1 MELRHLEQVLAICRA
16 GGFSGAART
25 LQVSQPTLSKS
36 IARLEARLS
45 VKLFDRSGGSA
56 KPTAYGR
63 FIAERAESL
72 LNGVATLTRDL
83 EHLVQG
89 EAGRLRIGVGPVPRL
104 VLLPRIVRRM
114 AERFPN
120 LNIETEQEMAAA
132 LLSGVEE
139 GRYDVV
145 FITFEAAEP
154 YGDLIRVKVAESEH
168 IAVARPGHPALNE
181 EAPLSAR
188 QLLNYPLA
196 VSRLVPSFRRWA
208 GEVSEVE
215 RANLQA
221 FVSDDFSLIKQRVI
235 ESDLLTMGP
244 RLVFEPEIG
253 DGRLVPLP
261 LTWHTPYECWMLT
274 TAERW
279 RLPVVK
285 AAAEAAKARDSTG

>member
-16 GGFSGAART
+16 GGFSGAARA

-36 IARLEARLS
+36 IARLEAKLS
-45 VKLFDRSGGSA
+45 VKLFDRSGGAA

-72 LNGVATLTRDL
+72 LNSVAVLTRDL

-104 VLLPRIVRRM
+104 VLLPQIVRCM
-114 AERFPN
+114 AERFPHLN
-120 LNIETEQEMAAA
+120 LETEQEMAAA
-132 LLSGVEE
+132 LLRGVEE

-145 FITFEAAEP
+145 FLTFEAAEP

-168 IAVARPGHPALNE
+168 IAVARPGHPVLAE
-181 EAPLSAR
+181 ETPLGPR
-188 QLLNYPLA
+188 QLLSHPMA

-208 GEVSEVE
+208 GELSEAE
-215 RANLQA
+215 QAHLQA
-221 FVSDDFSLIKQRVI
+221 FVSDDFNLIKQRVMD
-235 ESDLLTMGP
+235 SDLLTMGP

-253 DGRLVPLP
+253 QGRLIPLP
-261 LTWHTPYECWMLT
+261 LTWHTRYECWMLT

-285 AAAEAAKARDSTG
+285 AAAEAAKLKD